1 MPVDARSLRT
11 KLGWSQERLAR
22 ELGVSF
28 STISRWERGEG
39 EPSPMAERLLQ
50 ELSHRG
56 VPADWPSADQID
68 LSPIIGLFDGPPDLS
83 TRHDEYLAVANA
95 R

>member
-1 MPVDARSLRT
+1 MAVDVRSLRS

-39 EPSPMAERLLQ
+39 APSPMAERLLR
-50 ELSHRG
+50 ELSRQAA
-56 VPADWPSADQID
+56 PAGWPSADQID
-68 LSPIIGLFDGPPDLS
+68 LTPIMDLFDGPADLS
-83 TRHDEYLAVANA
+83 THHDEYLADSQG

>member
-1 MPVDARSLRT
+1 MVLDVRSLRT

-28 STISRWERGEG
+28 STISRWEHGEG

-50 ELSHRG
+50 ELIRRAA
-56 VPADWPSADQID
+56 PAGWPSADQID
-68 LSPIIGLFDGPPDLS
+68 LTPHMDLFDGPPDLS
-83 TRHDEYLAVANA
+83 TRHDEYLADSHG
-95 R
+95 